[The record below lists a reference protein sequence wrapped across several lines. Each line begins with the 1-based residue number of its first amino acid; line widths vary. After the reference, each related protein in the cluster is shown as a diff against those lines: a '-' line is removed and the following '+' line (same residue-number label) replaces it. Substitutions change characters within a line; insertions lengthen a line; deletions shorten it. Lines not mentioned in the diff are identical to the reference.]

1 MNQEGFRLSAP
12 RPSTKP
18 PAHCFQL
25 CHQALSDQIQQIAG
39 LPLGF
44 NNALIECYTNDDATM
59 AFHSDQAL
67 DMVDESFIA
76 VFTCYK
82 HPELEPQRKLVVQLK
97 DVPEDQAE
105 AFEVP
110 LLHNG
115 VVVFS
120 TETNRRFKHKI
131 VLDSWCDG

>member
-1 MNQEGFRLSAP
+1 
-12 RPSTKP
+12 
-18 PAHCFQL
+18 
-25 CHQALSDQIQQIAG
+25 
-39 LPLGF
+39 
-44 NNALIECYTNDDATM
+44 M

-131 VLDSWCDG
+131 VLDSGSGATADAAQSEMLGITFRTSKTLIRFDEAGRALFEDGSRVSDAC